1 MRYCLKERHMLGRQ
15 GTRASL
21 PVAPLLMLSGQLAMH
36 VSDSNFSSAYL
47 KGNSLSPSGCR
58 LLCSVVWPSGIA
70 IQGRHACK
78 GLPRCRSQATVPIVN
93 WISMATALA
102 PTAALGT
109 ARVTQRAAQ
118 AFKPAIAR
126 IAVSARQTARINRC
140 KRGSLQVVA
149 VRVENEEV
157 ALGTV
162 APDFEVTL

>member
-1 MRYCLKERHMLGRQ
+1 MLGRQ

-47 KGNSLSPSGCR
+47 KGNSPSPCCAQWSGPAAQ
-58 LLCSVVWPSGIA
+58 PSRA
-70 IQGRHACK
+70 RHACK
-78 GLPRCRSQATVPIVN
+78 GLPRCRSQITVPIVN